1 MLLINQQINSNI
13 EINLQL
19 DMTWSNPKSVSRIQ
33 VLLEAGGKGEILL
46 EFVRHLSPITFSNII
61 KIMPISGRLHFMDH
75 KIGYVE
81 TGVTVGA
88 EKQKST
94 FKRGDLGFMV
104 SNGSICIVL
113 QDTIGISM
121 NQIGYCIEDPILL
134 ESIESGEIIF
144 IKRDSR

>member
-19 DMTWSNPKSVSRIQ
+19 DMTWSNPNSVSRIQ
-33 VLLEAGGKGEILL
+33 VLLGVGDKGEIPL

-104 SNGSICIVL
+104 SNGSICIVF
-113 QDTIGISM
+113 QDTKGISM
-121 NQIGYCIEDPILL
+121 NQIGHCIEDPLLL